1 MKNCIA
7 CCILAGVFALG
18 CRENTPTT
26 VYYRID
32 ANGPALT
39 RAQYDSAKTQLHKG
53 MAAVMP
59 GIKLHEALL
68 DSTVTRDSIILTYQL
83 EFGEMEA
90 REKIYEFEGRPLPQ
104 QALERYPEGSLS
116 LSELQG
122 KPVWLNFWFT
132 TCKPC
137 IEEMPVLN
145 RLKERFAERV
155 HFVAVT
161 YEPRAAVADFLVKR
175 PFAFDHAVN
184 AQPFIDT
191 LGIKGFPKNIFIDR
205 GGVVRHIEDG
215 IPYVFK
221 DGEFDEASMEM
232 GDGEAFAAILEELLQ

>member
-1 MKNCIA
+1 M
-7 CCILAGVFALG
+7 AGVLALG
-18 CRENTPTT
+18 CRETAPAQ

-32 ANGPALT
+32 DGPALT
-39 RAQYDSAKTQLHKG
+39 PAQYDSAKTQLLKG
-53 MAAVMP
+53 MAEAFP
-59 GIKLHEALL
+59 GLQLNEALL
-68 DSTVTRDSIILTYQL
+68 DSTATRDSIILTYRL
-83 EFGEMEA
+83 EFGEMEG
-90 REKIYEFEGRPLPQ
+90 REKVYDLKGRQLPSAPLD
-104 QALERYPEGSLS
+104 RYPDGTLA

-145 RLKERFAERV
+145 RLRERFAGRV

-161 YEPRAAVADFLVKR
+161 YEPGPAVAEFLVKH

-184 AQPFIDT
+184 ARPFIDS
-191 LGIKGFPKNIFIDR
+191 LGIRGFPKNLFLDR
-205 GGVVRHIEDG
+205 NGVVRQIEDG

-221 DGEFDEASMEM
+221 DGAFDEASMEL
-232 GDGEAFAAILEELLQ
+232 GDGEAFAAILEELLR